1 MLKTFI
7 PDNDAPPTP
16 FNTRRTKN
24 KDGSFNATAVSMAS
38 TIQGISQRNARMWQI
53 IAIAAVCYSLFVTT
67 YEILRPRPQ
76 TVPVVVTVD
85 SEGQANYVGKI
96 DKNYWGTSKIPE
108 NAKTYQIKRL
118 VANMYTWVIDR
129 SAQNSYIKE
138 CEYICQGNAVTQL
151 NAFFTENN
159 PFNYIGRRTQ
169 SVKMEEPLKQTDR
182 TYVMYYDVNTFAE
195 GRLERQR
202 RFSMLVTIDYFQE
215 SPENNPLGIYISSFD
230 IKEVAK

>member
-1 MLKTFI
+1 
-7 PDNDAPPTP
+7 
-16 FNTRRTKN
+16 
-24 KDGSFNATAVSMAS
+24 
-38 TIQGISQRNARMWQI
+38 MWQI

-108 NAKTYQIKRL
+108 NAKAYQIKRL

-138 CEYICQGNAVTQL
+138 CEHICQGNAVLRPTRSSRKTIRSTTL
-151 NAFFTENN
+151 
-159 PFNYIGRRTQ
+159 G
-169 SVKMEEPLKQTDR
+169 
-182 TYVMYYDVNTFAE
+182 
-195 GRLERQR
+195 GER
-202 RFSMLVTIDYFQE
+202 
-215 SPENNPLGIYISSFD
+215 
-230 IKEVAK
+230 KA